1 MLSLPVCGTA
11 HRVFCRSCPSIPSS
25 RSRLRPKRSRPPHWA
40 RKTTWICSDNAC
52 YPDKRYPFSDTSQF
66 LSIRTVQA
74 AASQGNGGFLLLLR
88 TLSSPRKYALRQMR
102 LRHASSLSASSL
114 HSPQECFARSAFA
127 ASIADAD
134 MDRLVTPRPHST
146 GRHAGRACH
155 LAAHADFDTVLVR
168 CFGRHGDQAQHAR
181 MQRTV
186 QIGNLLVDA
195 VHRAGI
201 LNRSFVPTRRSQP
214 PSPAHPRRQPP
225 PESRP

>member
-25 RSRLRPKRSRPPHWA
+25 RSRLRPKRNRPPHWA

-66 LSIRTVQA
+66 LSIRTVKA

-88 TLSSPRKYALRQMR
+88 TLSSPRKIRSASDALA
-102 LRHASSLSASSL
+102 HASSLSASSL

-146 GRHAGRACH
+146 GA
-155 LAAHADFDTVLVR
+155 
-168 CFGRHGDQAQHAR
+168 
-181 MQRTV
+181 MP
-186 QIGNLLVDA
+186 A
-195 VHRAGI
+195 V
-201 LNRSFVPTRRSQP
+201 P
-214 PSPAHPRRQPP
+214 PSRRIRRLRYR
-225 PESRP
+225 SRSLLWPSWRSGAARPDAADGTGRKSSR